1 MALPTSL
8 QNLQDIPPAFLDPRA
23 SFVVMTEDT
32 ENALDTAR
40 LALDALTW
48 FCHAS
53 SNQNAKLKCAGV
65 GESFLD
71 IPPESLAALLS
82 LVGEKISIASQM
94 TTLSAMRKVRPDL
107 FHGKEGGV

>member
-40 LALDALTW
+40 LALDAVTW
-48 FCHAS
+48 LCHAS
-53 SNQNAKLKCAGV
+53 SNQNAKLKQAGA
-65 GESFLD
+65 GEQFMD
-71 IPPESLAALLS
+71 IPPESMAALLM
-82 LVGEKISIASQM
+82 LVNEKISIACNNP
-94 TTLSAMRKVRPDL
+94 TLSAMRKVRPDL